1 MLASIMP
8 SVGIIDE
15 VNFAISHQ
23 IIWRYRP
30 FFVSLHPKHQE
41 QYPKGWLANRVLG
54 KPRWSRYDVEETF
67 INFKNIPSYAT
78 THLLHQ
84 VCPVVCRHADSRVSN
99 SIQSSG
105 RQYRLDWYACLPRP
119 CSHRRVPTSRHWCLS
134 HIWRQVHLF
143 RTFCQ
148 IWLTRQQV
156 NCHRV
161 ILYKVL
167 FPYRLLLAGV
177 ELLFGSH

>member
-1 MLASIMP
+1 MDATTLSRKSMQCNNAISECKMMLASIMP

-41 QYPKGWLANRVLG
+41 QYPERVTRQPG
-54 KPRWSRYDVEETF
+54 SWKPRWSRYDVEETF

-84 VCPVVCRHADSRVSN
+84 VCPAIRRHADSRVSKHL
-99 SIQSSG
+99 QFPG
-105 RQYRLDWYACLPRP
+105 AKPRLVQYACL
-119 CSHRRVPTSRHWCLS
+119 S
-134 HIWRQVHLF
+134 
-143 RTFCQ
+143 
-148 IWLTRQQV
+148 
-156 NCHRV
+156 
-161 ILYKVL
+161 
-167 FPYRLLLAGV
+167 
-177 ELLFGSH
+177 